1 MLWFFFFSSLHFLN
15 QCYTLFLLCYAALR
29 GNPLHYSWT
38 AAPPLV
44 AFSSSSFFSLS
55 VESHWPPKSKLAS
68 PLIPLDLSSRRP
80 SAISICHH
88 KISIFLITTTSSCC
102 LIWGCWLLPGLSRA
116 FPEKAVCLIGLLG
129 AWRDRLD
136 ITLRI
141 CYMTL
146 FYMLPC

>member
-1 MLWFFFFSSLHFLN
+1 MIFFFSSLHFLN

-29 GNPLHYSWT
+29 GNPLHYSWI

-44 AFSSSSFFSLS
+44 AFSSSSFFFSLS
-55 VESHWPPKSKLAS
+55 VESHCPPKSELAS
-68 PLIPLDLSSRRP
+68 PLIPL
-80 SAISICHH
+80 ISHQGGQVQYLHH
-88 KISIFLITTTSSCC
+88 KISIFPITTPSCC
-102 LIWGCWLLPGLSRA
+102 VIGRCWLLPGWSRA
-116 FPEKAVCLIGLLG
+116 FPENAVCLVGLLG

-136 ITLRI
+136 ITLHI